1 MRVLSAPQQRRG
13 RDPYAESFRERHAV
27 GIGRIRRWI
36 RRIVLAVTLYVLY
49 LVGIWLLLPW
59 GQNGLPPFSIGAA
72 NTFIPGLLFRLFGLG
87 FTLFFAMMFLI
98 IQFVA
103 LFWFLGRGRTYIIYP
118 GEYDATFDDVRGQKA
133 AVEATREVVRLF
145 QGFKKFRK
153 MGGYPPQ
160 GILLEGP
167 PGTGKTLLSK
177 AIAGEV
183 SVPFIYA
190 SASSFSSMFMGIGN
204 LKVMRL
210 FTKARKFS
218 ERYGGAV
225 IFMDELDA
233 IGSRGGVAQTM
244 EPYPF
249 HEPFHHG
256 LEERLLDGRVESPSR
271 TGGFVDRVMGGMGM
285 GGMGMGGML
294 VNELLVQMDGLEQ
307 PRGFRRFLRRMIPL
321 FIRRNLKR
329 KVPSY
334 NILVIGATN
343 KADALD
349 PALLRPGRFDRRLH
363 VGLPDK
369 KGRMDI
375 ADYYLKKVR
384 HEEIDLEK
392 LAKATVGYSP
402 ASIKNVINEALIFA
416 LQDGRDSLGW
426 EDIWAAKL
434 TDEIGLKQPVEYDEQ
449 EKVKIATH
457 EAGHAVAS
465 WYLEREELQMQVI
478 TIIKR
483 ENALGLVSYQERE
496 ERYVRTRSDVVAR
509 IKTALA
515 AGAAENIYFGETT
528 TGVSGD
534 LQQATWAAATM
545 VGLFGMGEGLYSFG
559 TLPNEIAG
567 SQVGALLRDGQVR
580 EEANGILAGARKEIE
595 DLLRE
600 KSAMVEGVR
609 DALLEREEIVG
620 DEIDRLFADLESG
633 NGHLPVP
640 ATGHDVR
647 PPQNGS
653 RRLGSAL
660 ATARRVFG
668 RR

>member
-1 MRVLSAPQQRRG
+1 LDAPQQRRRRRRN

-27 GIGRIRRWI
+27 GISAIKRWTKRII
-36 RRIVLAVTLYVLY
+36 FVAALYGLY
-49 LVGIWLLLPW
+49 LLVIWLIFPW
-59 GQNGLPPFSIGAA
+59 GETTPTAAGPEQAPEFSIAAA
-72 NTFIPGLLFRLFGLG
+72 NRFIPQLLLSLIGPIFY
-87 FTLFFAMMFLI
+87 FAFI
-98 IQFVA
+98 VFIVVFQFVA
-103 LFWFLGRGRTYIIYP
+103 IFWFLSRGRTYVIYP
-118 GEYDATFDDVRGQKA
+118 GEYDVNFDDVRGQKA
-133 AVEATREVVRLF
+133 AVEATQEVVRLF

-183 SVPFIYA
+183 NVPFIYA
-190 SASSFSSMFMGIGN
+190 SASSFNNMFMGVAN
-204 LKVMRL
+204 LRVMRL

-218 ERYGGAV
+218 ERFGGAV

-233 IGSRGGVAQTM
+233 VGSRGGVPQTM

-249 HEPFHHG
+249 DEPFRHG
-256 LEERLLDGRVESPSR
+256 LEDRLVAGTREEPRRGGIL
-271 TGGFVDRVMGGMGM
+271 GFVDRFFVGGMG
-285 GGMGMGGML
+285 GMGGML

-307 PRGFRRFLRRMIPL
+307 PRGLRRLLRRLIPL
-321 FIRRNLKR
+321 RIRKHLKR
-329 KVPSY
+329 KVPNY

-343 KADALD
+343 RADALD

-369 KGRMDI
+369 EGRKDI

-384 HEEIDLEK
+384 HEDIDREK
-392 LAKATVGYSP
+392 FAKATVGYSP
-402 ASIKNVINEALIFA
+402 ARIKNVVNEALIFA
-416 LQDGRDSLGW
+416 LQDGRDSLSW
-426 EDIWAAKL
+426 KDIWAAKL
-434 TDEIGLKQPVEYDEQ
+434 TDEIGLKQPVEYDEE

-478 TIIKR
+478 SIIKR

-496 ERYVRTRSDVVAR
+496 DRYVRTRSDMTAR

-515 AGAAENIYFGETT
+515 AGAAENVWFGETT

-534 LQQATWAAATM
+534 LRQATWAAATM
-545 VGLFGMGEGLYSFG
+545 VGLFGMGKELYSFG
-559 TLPNEIAG
+559 TIPNELAG
-567 SQVGALLRDGQVR
+567 GSSIGTMLRDVTVR
-580 EEANGILAGARKEIE
+580 EEVNGILLEARKEIE
-595 DLLRE
+595 GLLHE
-600 KSAMVEGVR
+600 KSTIVEGVR

-620 DEIDRLFADLESG
+620 EEIEKLFARLEARGEPQGSG
-633 NGHLPVP
+633 V
-640 ATGHDVR
+640 V
-647 PPQNGS
+647 
-653 RRLGSAL
+653 
-660 ATARRVFG
+660 
-668 RR
+668 

>member
-1 MRVLSAPQQRRG
+1 M
-13 RDPYAESFRERHAV
+13 
-27 GIGRIRRWI
+27 
-36 RRIVLAVTLYVLY
+36 
-49 LVGIWLLLPW
+49 WLLLPW
-59 GQNGLPPFSIGAA
+59 GQGGLPPYSIGAA
-72 NTFIPGLLFRLFGLG
+72 NSFIPALLVRLFGLG

-98 IQFVA
+98 VQFVA
-103 LFWFLGRGRTYIIYP
+103 LFWFLARGRTYIIFP

-183 SVPFIYA
+183 NVPFIYA

-249 HEPFHHG
+249 HEPFRHG
-256 LEERLLDGRVESPSR
+256 LEERLHHGPEESARR
-271 TGGFVDRVMGGMGM
+271 TGGLVDRVMGGMGL

-329 KVPSY
+329 KTPSY

-369 KGRMDI
+369 KGRVDI
-375 ADYYLKKVR
+375 ADYYLKKVQ

-402 ASIKNVINEALIFA
+402 ARIKNVINEALIFA

-545 VGLFGMGEGLYSFG
+545 VGLFGMGKGLYSFG
-559 TLPNEIAG
+559 TLPNEMAG

-580 EEANGILAGARKEIE
+580 EEANGILAEARKEIE

-600 KSAMVEGVR
+600 KSTMVEGVR

-620 DEIDRLFADLESG
+620 DEIDRLFADLESPDG
-633 NGHLPVP
+633 SLPVP
-640 ATGHDVR
+640 ATPRGVS

-653 RRLGSAL
+653 RKLGTAL

>member
-1 MRVLSAPQQRRG
+1 VRVLSAPQQRRG

-49 LVGIWLLLPW
+49 LVGMWLLLPW

-72 NTFIPGLLFRLFGLG
+72 NSFIPSLLFRLFGLG

-249 HEPFHHG
+249 HEPFRHG
-256 LEERLLDGRVESPSR
+256 LEERLLDGREESPSR

-633 NGHLPVP
+633 NGHLPLP
-640 ATGHDVR
+640 ASGHDVS

>member
-1 MRVLSAPQQRRG
+1 
-13 RDPYAESFRERHAV
+13 
-27 GIGRIRRWI
+27 
-36 RRIVLAVTLYVLY
+36 
-49 LVGIWLLLPW
+49 
-59 GQNGLPPFSIGAA
+59 
-72 NTFIPGLLFRLFGLG
+72 
-87 FTLFFAMMFLI
+87 
-98 IQFVA
+98 
-103 LFWFLGRGRTYIIYP
+103 
-118 GEYDATFDDVRGQKA
+118 VRGQKA

-183 SVPFIYA
+183 NVPFIYA

-249 HEPFHHG
+249 HEPFRHG
-256 LEERLLDGRVESPSR
+256 LEERLHHGPEESARR
-271 TGGFVDRVMGGMGM
+271 TGGLVDRVMGGMGL

-329 KVPSY
+329 KTPSY

-369 KGRMDI
+369 KGRVDI
-375 ADYYLKKVR
+375 ADYYLKKVQ

-402 ASIKNVINEALIFA
+402 ARIKNVINEALIFA

-545 VGLFGMGEGLYSFG
+545 VGLFGMGKGLYSFG
-559 TLPNEIAG
+559 TLPNEMAG

-580 EEANGILAGARKEIE
+580 EEANGILAEARKEIE

-600 KSAMVEGVR
+600 KSTMVEGVR

-620 DEIDRLFADLESG
+620 DEIDRLFADLESPDG
-633 NGHLPVP
+633 SLPVP
-640 ATGHDVR
+640 ATPRGVS

-653 RRLGSAL
+653 RKLGTAL